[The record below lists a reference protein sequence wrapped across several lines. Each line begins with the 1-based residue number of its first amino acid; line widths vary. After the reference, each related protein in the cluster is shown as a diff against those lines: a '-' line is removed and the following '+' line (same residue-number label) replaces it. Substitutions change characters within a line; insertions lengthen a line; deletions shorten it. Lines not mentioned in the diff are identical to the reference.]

1 MSKQKQNTGI
11 LIVAQN
17 KKAWHDYQIIDTY
30 EAGIVLKGSEVKSI
44 RAGEANLKDSYVR
57 FLKEELYLVGCHI
70 SPYSHSPVESHRPT
84 ADRKL
89 LLHKK
94 ELQKLFVA
102 TKQKGLTIIPLKA
115 YFKAG
120 KCKLEIATA
129 KGKKIHDKREDL
141 KKREIDKQL
150 KRVMSVQKRG

>member
-11 LIVAQN
+11 LIVSQN
-17 KKAWHDYQIIDTY
+17 KKAWHDFQIIDTY

-70 SPYSHSPVESHRPT
+70 NPYSHSPVEAHLPT

-94 ELQKLFVA
+94 ELEKLYVA

-115 YFKAG
+115 YFKGG

-150 KRVMSVQKRG
+150 KRVMSVHKRG